1 MKILLL
7 LLLIPF
13 TASALDPMQPVA
25 QEINGELVNFKKR
38 IPLKWNGMT
47 NYRKAGDA
55 QWSADGWVQAEAVT
69 VLETN
74 VIDRTLYV
82 DVVDE
87 LTGETNNVPADADYW
102 KEVEFV
108 GHVYAAGLKVK
119 PDATLEE
126 VITEAK
132 KDFGGRKA
140 KLAVERDGSGRGNSS
155 RQAEI
160 NEGIEESMELRL
172 EAFMMGYDLF
182 DTDFGQPTKTVI
194 ERRTVIQK
202 KD

>member
-7 LLLIPF
+7 LLIPL
-13 TASALDPMQPVA
+13 TALALDPMQPVA
-25 QEINGELVNFKKR
+25 QEVDGELRLYKKR

-55 QWSADGWVQAEAVT
+55 QWSADGWVQAETVT

-74 VIDRTLYV
+74 VIDRTAYV
-82 DVVDE
+82 DEVDE
-87 LTGETNNVPADADYW
+87 ITGETNNVPVDAVYW
-102 KEVEFV
+102 KEIEFV

-126 VITEAK
+126 VVGEAK
-132 KDFGGRKA
+132 KDFAGRKT
-140 KLAVERDGSGRGNSS
+140 KLAIERDASGRGNSS

-160 NEGIEESMELRL
+160 NEGVEESMELRL
-172 EAFMMGYDLF
+172 EAFMLGYDLF
-182 DTDFGQPTKTVI
+182 DPEFGQPTKTVI